1 VASGIAPL
9 KNLAAKPAWRLTM
22 KRMAHLN
29 VFFTLFLSI
38 GLLPLFSGRTL
49 SQDSIPKTSAQRP
62 APFRGNFAALA
73 KAVGPVVVNISTSQV
88 IKPPAQGSP
97 SPFGGTEPSQDPWE
111 RFFGQPFPRGPFRQ
125 QGLGSGFI
133 IEADGII
140 LTNNHVVANAEKII
154 VKLQDDREFEGRV
167 VGTDTKTDIAVI
179 KINANNLPVV
189 SFGDSDRLQ
198 VGEWVVALGSP
209 FGLANTI
216 TAGIVSAKGRWIGAG
231 PYDNFIQTDASINP
245 GNSGGPLVNLRGE
258 VVGINTAIFSR
269 TGANI
274 GIGFAIPISLVK
286 ELLPELKSKGKVTR
300 GWLGVSV
307 QQLTPDL
314 ATSLGMEK
322 PTGALVSTVTEGS
335 PADKAGVKVGDVIIE
350 YDGKPIQH
358 SSQLPILVA
367 RTDVGKSVPL
377 TVYRGK
383 EEVRLSLTVGELKE
397 DEIVAS
403 ASKKNDLGL
412 TVQSLAPEIARSMG
426 LEDTQGV
433 IITAV
438 DPGGPGAAAGF
449 RRGDVILEIDRKPIR
464 GLSDY
469 EKAIGETKD
478 KNLLFLV
485 RRGDANIFLALKH

>member
-1 VASGIAPL
+1 
-9 KNLAAKPAWRLTM
+9 M
-22 KRMAHLN
+22 KRIAHLN
-29 VFFTLFLSI
+29 VFFGLFLSI
-38 GLLPLFSGRTL
+38 SLLPLFSSRAS
-49 SQDSIPKTSAQRP
+49 SQEATPKTSAQRSTP
-62 APFRGNFAALA
+62 YRRDFAALA

-88 IKPPAQGSP
+88 IKPPAQGRP
-97 SPFGGTEPSQDPWE
+97 SPFGGAEPFEDPWE

-133 IEADGII
+133 IEPDGTI

-154 VKLQDDREFEGRV
+154 VKLQDEREFEGRV
-167 VGTDTKTDIAVI
+167 VGTDAKTDIAVI
-179 KINANNLPVV
+179 KINAKNLPVV
-189 SFGDSDRLQ
+189 SLGDSDRLQ

-209 FGLANTI
+209 FGLANTV

-245 GNSGGPLVNLRGE
+245 GNSGGPLVNLHGE
-258 VVGINTAIFSR
+258 VVGMNTAIFSR

-286 ELLPELKSKGKVTR
+286 ELLPELKSKGKVIR
-300 GWLGVSV
+300 GWLGVSI

-314 ATSLGMEK
+314 ATSLGMDK
-322 PTGALVSTVTEGS
+322 PTGALVSTVADGS
-335 PADKAGVKVGDVIIE
+335 PAEKAGIKVGDIITE

-358 SSQLPILVA
+358 SSELPILVA

-377 TVYRGK
+377 KVFRGK
-383 EEVRLSLTVGELKE
+383 DEVRLSVTVGELKE
-397 DEIVAS
+397 DEVVAS
-403 ASKKNDLGL
+403 ASKKSDLGL
-412 TVQSLAPEIARSMG
+412 TVQSLSPEIARSLG
-426 LEDTQGV
+426 LEGTQGV

-438 DPGGPGAAAGF
+438 DPAGAGAAAGF

-464 GLSDY
+464 DLSDY
-469 EKAIGETKD
+469 EKAIVEAKD

-485 RRGDANIFLALKH
+485 RRGDANIFLALKS

>member
-1 VASGIAPL
+1 L
-9 KNLAAKPAWRLTM
+9 LQ
-22 KRMAHLN
+22 
-29 VFFTLFLSI
+29 LSY
-38 GLLPLFSGRTL
+38 SSRTL
-49 SQDSIPKTSAQRP
+49 SQEPIPKTSAQRP
-62 APFRGNFAALA
+62 APYRGDFAALA

-97 SPFGGTEPSQDPWE
+97 SPFGGPAPFEDPRE
-111 RFFGQPFPRGPFRQ
+111 RFFGQPFPRGPFRH

-133 IEADGII
+133 IEPDGTI

-167 VGTDTKTDIAVI
+167 IGTDAKTDIAVI
-179 KINANNLPVV
+179 RIDAKNLPVV
-189 SFGDSDRLQ
+189 PLGDSDQLQ

-231 PYDNFIQTDASINP
+231 PYDSFIQTDASINP

-258 VVGINTAIFSR
+258 VVGMNTAIFSR

-274 GIGFAIPISLVK
+274 GIGFAIPVSLVK
-286 ELLPELKSKGKVTR
+286 ELLPELKIKGKVTR

-307 QQLTPDL
+307 QELTPDL
-314 ATSLGMEK
+314 ATPLGMDK
-322 PTGALVSTVTEGS
+322 SGGALVSTVAEGS
-335 PADKAGVKVGDVIIE
+335 PAEKAGIKVGDVIIE
-350 YDGKPIQH
+350 YDRTPIQH

-367 RTDVGKSVPL
+367 RTDVGK
-377 TVYRGK
+377 TVRLKVFRAK
-383 EEVRLSLTVGELKE
+383 EEVLLSATVGELKE
-397 DEIVAS
+397 DEVVAS
-403 ASKKNDLGL
+403 ASKKGDLGL
-412 TVQSLAPEIARSMG
+412 TVQRLAPEIARSMG

-433 IITAV
+433 IITDV
-438 DPGGPGAAAGF
+438 DPRGPGAAAGF

-464 GLSDY
+464 GLPDY
-469 EKAIGETKD
+469 EKAITEAKD

-485 RRGDANIFLALKH
+485 RRGDANIFLALKS

>member
-1 VASGIAPL
+1 MIWLSFRKSVGG
-9 KNLAAKPAWRLTM
+9 LTM
-22 KRMAHLN
+22 ERIATLN
-29 VFFTLFLSI
+29 VLVTLFLSI
-38 GLLPLFSGRTL
+38 ILLPLFSGLGL
-49 SQDSIPKTSAQRP
+49 SQDSTPKTSAQSP
-62 APFRGNFAALA
+62 ATYRGNFAALA
-73 KAVGPVVVNISTSQV
+73 KAVGPVVVNISTTQV

-97 SPFGGTEPSQDPWE
+97 RPFGGAEPFEDPWE

-133 IEADGII
+133 IEPDGII
-140 LTNNHVVANAEKII
+140 LTNNHVVANAEKIV
-154 VKLQDDREFEGRV
+154 VKLQDEREFEGRV
-167 VGTDTKTDIAVI
+167 VGNDAKTDIAVI
-179 KINANNLPVV
+179 KIDAKNLPVIPL
-189 SFGDSDRLQ
+189 GDSDRLL

-209 FGLANTI
+209 FGLANTV

-258 VVGINTAIFSR
+258 VVGMNTAIFSR
-269 TGANI
+269 AGANI

-307 QQLTPDL
+307 QELTPDL
-314 ATSLGMEK
+314 AASLRMNSSR
-322 PTGALVSTVTEGS
+322 GALVSTVENGS
-335 PADKAGVKVGDVIIE
+335 PAEKAGIKVGDVIVE
-350 YDGKPIQH
+350 YNGKPIQH
-358 SSQLPILVA
+358 SNEMPILVA

-377 TVYRGK
+377 KIFRGK
-383 EEVRLSLTVGELKE
+383 EEVRLSVTVGELKE

-403 ASKKNDLGL
+403 TGRKNDLGL
-412 TVQSLAPEIARSMG
+412 TVQNVPSEIARSLG

-438 DPGGPGAAAGF
+438 DPRGAGAAAGF
-449 RRGDVILEIDRKPIR
+449 RRGDVILEIDRKPVR
-464 GLSDY
+464 SLSDY
-469 EKAIGETKD
+469 EKAIAEAKD

-485 RRGDANIFLALKH
+485 RRGEANIFLALKS

>member
-1 VASGIAPL
+1 
-9 KNLAAKPAWRLTM
+9 M
-22 KRMAHLN
+22 KRMAHWN
-29 VFFTLFLSI
+29 VFFVLFLSI
-38 GLLPLFSGRTL
+38 SLLPVFYSRTL
-49 SQDSIPKTSAQRP
+49 SQETIPKASAQSP
-62 APFRGNFAALA
+62 AAYRGDFAALA

-97 SPFGGTEPSQDPWE
+97 SPFGGPAPFEDPWE

-133 IEADGII
+133 IEHDGTI

-167 VGTDTKTDIAVI
+167 IGTDAKTDIAVI
-179 KINANNLPVV
+179 KIDAKNLPVV
-189 SFGDSDRLQ
+189 PLGDSDRLQ

-231 PYDNFIQTDASINP
+231 PYDSFIQTDASINP
-245 GNSGGPLVNLRGE
+245 GNSGGPLVNLHGE
-258 VVGINTAIFSR
+258 VVGMNTAIFSR

-307 QQLTPDL
+307 QELTPDL
-314 ATSLGMEK
+314 ATSLGMDK
-322 PTGALVSTVTEGS
+322 SSGALVSTVAQGS
-335 PADKAGVKVGDVIIE
+335 PAEKAGIKVGDVIIE

-377 TVYRGK
+377 KVFRAK
-383 EEVRLSLTVGELKE
+383 EEVRLSATVGELKE
-397 DEIVAS
+397 DEVVAS
-403 ASKKNDLGL
+403 ASKKGDLGL
-412 TVQSLAPEIARSMG
+412 TVQRLAPEVARSMG

-433 IITAV
+433 IISDV
-438 DPGGPGAAAGF
+438 DPGGPSAAAGF

-464 GLSDY
+464 GLPDY
-469 EKAIGETKD
+469 EKAIAEAKD

-485 RRGDANIFLALKH
+485 RRGDANIFLALKS

>member
-1 VASGIAPL
+1 
-9 KNLAAKPAWRLTM
+9 M
-22 KRMAHLN
+22 KRTAHLN
-29 VFFTLFLSI
+29 GFLSLFLSI
-38 GLLPLFSGRTL
+38 SLPPLFSGRAL
-49 SQDSIPKTSAQRP
+49 SQDSTPKTSAQRP
-62 APFRGNFAALA
+62 APSRGNFAALA

-88 IKPPAQGSP
+88 IKPPAPGSP

-133 IEADGII
+133 IEPDGTI

-154 VKLQDDREFEGRV
+154 VKLHDEREFEGRV
-167 VGTDTKTDIAVI
+167 VGTDAKTDIAVI
-179 KINANNLPVV
+179 KINANNLPIMPL
-189 SFGDSDRLQ
+189 GDSDRLQ

-286 ELLPELKSKGKVTR
+286 DLLPELKSKGKVTR

-307 QQLTPDL
+307 QELTSDL
-314 ATSLGMEK
+314 ATSLGMDK
-322 PTGALVSTVTEGS
+322 SSGALVSTVANGG
-335 PADKAGVKVGDVIIE
+335 PAEKAGIKVGDVIVE

-358 SSQLPILVA
+358 SSEMPILVA
-367 RTDVGKSVPL
+367 RTEVGKSVPL
-377 TVYRGK
+377 KIFRGK
-383 EEVRLSLTVGELKE
+383 EELRLSVTVGELKE

-403 ASKKNDLGL
+403 TMRKNDLGL
-412 TVQSLAPEIARSMG
+412 TVQRLPPEIARSQG
-426 LEDTQGV
+426 LEATQG
-433 IITAV
+433 ILITAV
-438 DPGGPGAAAGF
+438 DPEGAGAAAGF
-449 RRGDVILEIDRKPIR
+449 RRGDIILEIDRKPIR

-469 EKAIGETKD
+469 EKAIGEAKD

-485 RRGDANIFLALKH
+485 RRGSANIFLALKS

>member
-1 VASGIAPL
+1 
-9 KNLAAKPAWRLTM
+9 M
-22 KRMAHLN
+22 KRMAHWN
-29 VFFTLFLSI
+29 VFFILFLSI
-38 GLLPLFSGRTL
+38 SLLPLFYSRTL
-49 SQDSIPKTSAQRP
+49 SQESIPKTSAQRP
-62 APFRGNFAALA
+62 APYRGDFAALA

-97 SPFGGTEPSQDPWE
+97 SPFGGPAPFEDPRE
-111 RFFGQPFPRGPFRQ
+111 RFFGQPFPRAPFRQ

-133 IEADGII
+133 IEPDGTI

-167 VGTDTKTDIAVI
+167 IGTDAKTDIAVI
-179 KINANNLPVV
+179 KIDAKNLPVV
-189 SFGDSDRLQ
+189 PLGDSDRLQ

-245 GNSGGPLVNLRGE
+245 GNSGGPLVNLHGE
-258 VVGINTAIFSR
+258 VVGMNTAIFSR

-307 QQLTPDL
+307 QELTPDL
-314 ATSLGMEK
+314 ATPLGMDK
-322 PTGALVSTVTEGS
+322 SSGALVSTVAEGS
-335 PADKAGVKVGDVIIE
+335 PAEKAGIKVGDVIVE
-350 YDGKPIQH
+350 YDGKLIPH

-377 TVYRGK
+377 KVFRAK
-383 EEVRLSLTVGELKE
+383 EEVRLSVTVGELKE
-397 DEIVAS
+397 DEVVAS
-403 ASKKNDLGL
+403 GSKKGNLGL
-412 TVQSLAPEIARSMG
+412 TVQRLAPEIARSMG

-433 IITAV
+433 IITDV

-464 GLSDY
+464 DLADY
-469 EKAIGETKD
+469 EKTIAEAKD

-485 RRGDANIFLALKH
+485 RRGNANIFLALKS

>member
-1 VASGIAPL
+1 
-9 KNLAAKPAWRLTM
+9 M
-22 KRMAHLN
+22 KRMATLN
-29 VFFTLFLSI
+29 VLFTSFLSI
-38 GLLPLFSGRTL
+38 ILLPLFSVPAL
-49 SQDSIPKTSAQRP
+49 SQDSTPQTSVQHP
-62 APFRGNFAALA
+62 ASYRGNFAALA
-73 KAVGPVVVNISTSQV
+73 KTVGPVVVNISTSQV

-97 SPFGGTEPSQDPWE
+97 RPFGGAEPPDDPWE

-133 IEADGII
+133 IESDGTI

-154 VKLQDDREFEGRV
+154 VKLQDEREFEGRI
-167 VGTDTKTDIAVI
+167 VGTDAKTDIAVV
-179 KINANNLPVV
+179 KINANNLPTIPL
-189 SFGDSDRLQ
+189 GDSDQLQ

-231 PYDNFIQTDASINP
+231 PYDSFIQTDASINP

-258 VVGINTAIFSR
+258 VVGMNTAIFSR

-286 ELLPELKSKGKVTR
+286 ELLPEMKSKGSVTR

-314 ATSLGMEK
+314 ATSLGLDK
-322 PTGALVSTVTEGS
+322 PAGALVSTVADDS
-335 PADKAGVKVGDVIIE
+335 PAQNAGIKVGDVIVE
-350 YDGKPIQH
+350 YNGKRVQH
-358 SSQLPILVA
+358 SNELPILVA
-367 RTDVGKSVPL
+367 RTDVGKNVPL
-377 TVYRGK
+377 KVFRGK
-383 EEVRLSLTVGELKE
+383 EEIQLSVTVGELKE
-397 DEIVAS
+397 DKIVAS
-403 ASKKNDLGL
+403 PASKKNDLGL
-412 TVQSLAPEIARSMG
+412 TVQELSPEIARSLG
-426 LEDTQGV
+426 LEDTRGV
-433 IITAV
+433 VITAV

-469 EKAIGETKD
+469 EKAIAEAKD

-485 RRGDANIFLALKH
+485 RRGDANIFLALKS

>member
-1 VASGIAPL
+1 
-9 KNLAAKPAWRLTM
+9 M
-22 KRMAHLN
+22 KRMAHLS
-29 VFFTLFLSI
+29 VFSILFLSI
-38 GLLPLFSGRTL
+38 TLLPLFSGHAR
-49 SQDSIPKTSAQRP
+49 SQDPTPKTSAQRP
-62 APFRGNFAALA
+62 GPFRGNFAALA

-97 SPFGGTEPSQDPWE
+97 SPFGGPAPFEDPGE
-111 RFFGQPFPRGPFRQ
+111 RFFGQPFPRAPFRQ

-133 IEADGII
+133 IEPDGTI

-154 VKLQDDREFEGRV
+154 VKLQDEREFEGRV
-167 VGTDTKTDIAVI
+167 VGNDAKTDIAVI
-179 KINANNLPVV
+179 KIDAKNLPVV
-189 SFGDSDRLQ
+189 PLGDSDRLQ

-209 FGLANTI
+209 FGLANTV

-245 GNSGGPLVNLRGE
+245 GNSGGPLVNLHGE
-258 VVGINTAIFSR
+258 VVGMNTAIFSR

-307 QQLTPDL
+307 QELTPDL
-314 ATSLGMEK
+314 ATSLGMDK
-322 PTGALVSTVTEGS
+322 SSGALVSTVAEGS
-335 PADKAGVKVGDVIIE
+335 PAEKAGIKVGDVIIE

-367 RTDVGKSVPL
+367 RTDMGKSVPL
-377 TVYRGK
+377 KVFRAK
-383 EEVRLSLTVGELKE
+383 EEVRLSVTVGELKE
-397 DEIVAS
+397 DEVVAS
-403 ASKKNDLGL
+403 ASKKGDLGL
-412 TVQSLAPEIARSMG
+412 TVQRLAPEVARSMG
-426 LEDTQGV
+426 LEDSRGV
-433 IITAV
+433 IISDV

-469 EKAIGETKD
+469 EKAIAEAKD

-485 RRGDANIFLALKH
+485 RRGDANIFLALKS

>member
-1 VASGIAPL
+1 
-9 KNLAAKPAWRLTM
+9 M
-22 KRMAHLN
+22 KRMAHWN
-29 VFFTLFLSI
+29 VFFILFLSI
-38 GLLPLFSGRTL
+38 SLLPLFYSRTL
-49 SQDSIPKTSAQRP
+49 SQEAIPKTSAQRP
-62 APFRGNFAALA
+62 APYRGDFAALA
-73 KAVGPVVVNISTSQV
+73 KAVSPVVVNISTSQV

-97 SPFGGTEPSQDPWE
+97 SPFGGPTPFEDFGE

-133 IEADGII
+133 IEPDGTI
-140 LTNNHVVANAEKII
+140 LTNNHVVADAEKII

-167 VGTDTKTDIAVI
+167 IGTDAKTDIAVI
-179 KINANNLPVV
+179 KIDAKNLPVV
-189 SFGDSDRLQ
+189 PLGDSDRLQ

-231 PYDNFIQTDASINP
+231 PYDSFIQTDASINP

-258 VVGINTAIFSR
+258 VVGMNTAIFSR

-314 ATSLGMEK
+314 ATSLGMDK
-322 PTGALVSTVTEGS
+322 SSGALVSTVAEGS
-335 PADKAGVKVGDVIIE
+335 PAEKTGIKVGDVIVE
-350 YDGKPIQH
+350 YDGTPIQH

-367 RTDVGKSVPL
+367 RTDVGK
-377 TVYRGK
+377 TVRLKVFRAK
-383 EEVRLSLTVGELKE
+383 EEVRLSATVGELKE
-397 DEIVAS
+397 DEAVAS

-412 TVQSLAPEIARSMG
+412 TVQTLPPEIARSQG
-426 LEDTQGV
+426 LEGTQGV
-433 IITAV
+433 LIAAV

-464 GLSDY
+464 DLADY
-469 EKAIGETKD
+469 EKAIAEAKD

-485 RRGDANIFLALKH
+485 RRGDANIFLALKS

>member
-1 VASGIAPL
+1 
-9 KNLAAKPAWRLTM
+9 M
-22 KRMAHLN
+22 KRMAHWN
-29 VFFTLFLSI
+29 VFFILFLSI
-38 GLLPLFSGRTL
+38 SLLPLFYSRTL
-49 SQDSIPKTSAQRP
+49 SQESIPKTSAQRP
-62 APFRGNFAALA
+62 APYRGDFAALA

-97 SPFGGTEPSQDPWE
+97 SPFGGPAPFEDPRE
-111 RFFGQPFPRGPFRQ
+111 RFFGQPFPRAPFRQ

-133 IEADGII
+133 IEPDGTI

-167 VGTDTKTDIAVI
+167 IGTDAKTDIAVI
-179 KINANNLPVV
+179 KIDAKNLPVV
-189 SFGDSDRLQ
+189 PLGDSDRLQ

-245 GNSGGPLVNLRGE
+245 GNSGGPLVNLHGE
-258 VVGINTAIFSR
+258 VVGMNTAIFSR

-307 QQLTPDL
+307 QELTPDL
-314 ATSLGMEK
+314 ATSLGMDK
-322 PTGALVSTVTEGS
+322 SSGALVSTVAEGS
-335 PADKAGVKVGDVIIE
+335 PAEKAGIKVGDVIVE

-377 TVYRGK
+377 KVFRAK
-383 EEVRLSLTVGELKE
+383 EEVRLSVTVGELKE
-397 DEIVAS
+397 DEVVAS
-403 ASKKNDLGL
+403 GSKKGNLGL
-412 TVQSLAPEIARSMG
+412 TVQRLAPEIARSMG

-433 IITAV
+433 IITDV

-464 GLSDY
+464 DLADY
-469 EKAIGETKD
+469 EKTIAEAKD

-485 RRGDANIFLALKH
+485 RRGNANIFLALKS

>member
-1 VASGIAPL
+1 
-9 KNLAAKPAWRLTM
+9 M
-22 KRMAHLN
+22 KRMAHWN
-29 VFFTLFLSI
+29 VFFVLFLSI
-38 GLLPLFSGRTL
+38 SLLPVFYSRTL
-49 SQDSIPKTSAQRP
+49 SQETIPKASAQSP
-62 APFRGNFAALA
+62 AAYRGDFAALA

-97 SPFGGTEPSQDPWE
+97 SPFGGPAPFEDPWE

-133 IEADGII
+133 IEHDGTI

-167 VGTDTKTDIAVI
+167 IGTDTKTDIAVI
-179 KINANNLPVV
+179 KINVTNLPVV
-189 SFGDSDRLQ
+189 PLGDSDQLQ

-209 FGLANTI
+209 FGLANTV

-231 PYDNFIQTDASINP
+231 PYDSFIQTDASINP

-258 VVGINTAIFSR
+258 VVGMNTAIFSR

-286 ELLPELKSKGKVTR
+286 DLLPELKSKGKVTR

-314 ATSLGMEK
+314 ATSLGMDK
-322 PTGALVSTVTEGS
+322 SSGALVSNVTEGS
-335 PADKAGVKVGDVIIE
+335 PAEKAGIKVGDVIIE

-367 RTDVGKSVPL
+367 RTDVGKSVRL
-377 TVYRGK
+377 KVFRAK
-383 EEVRLSLTVGELKE
+383 EEVGLSAIVGELKE
-397 DEIVAS
+397 DEVVAS
-403 ASKKNDLGL
+403 ASKKSDLGL
-412 TVQSLAPEIARSMG
+412 TVQRLPPEIARSQG
-426 LEDTQGV
+426 LEGTQGV
-433 IITAV
+433 LIAAV
-438 DPGGPGAAAGF
+438 DPGGPAAAAGF

-464 GLSDY
+464 DLADY
-469 EKAIGETKD
+469 EKAIAEAKD

-485 RRGDANIFLALKH
+485 RRGDVNIFLALKS

>member
-1 VASGIAPL
+1 
-9 KNLAAKPAWRLTM
+9 M
-22 KRMAHLN
+22 KRMAHWN
-29 VFFTLFLSI
+29 VFFILFLSI
-38 GLLPLFSGRTL
+38 SLLPLFYSRTL
-49 SQDSIPKTSAQRP
+49 SQEAILKTSAQRP
-62 APFRGNFAALA
+62 APYRGDFAALA
-73 KAVGPVVVNISTSQV
+73 KAIGPVVVNISTSQV

-97 SPFGGTEPSQDPWE
+97 SPFGGPAPFEDPGE
-111 RFFGQPFPRGPFRQ
+111 RFFGQPFPRAPFRQ

-133 IEADGII
+133 IEPDGTI

-154 VKLQDDREFEGRV
+154 VKLQDEREFEGRV
-167 VGTDTKTDIAVI
+167 VGNDAKTDIAVI
-179 KINANNLPVV
+179 KIDAKNLPVV
-189 SFGDSDRLQ
+189 PLGDSDRLQ

-209 FGLANTI
+209 FGLANTV

-245 GNSGGPLVNLRGE
+245 GNSGGPLVNLHGE
-258 VVGINTAIFSR
+258 VVGMNTAIFSR

-300 GWLGVSV
+300 GCLGVSV
-307 QQLTPDL
+307 QELTPDL
-314 ATSLGMEK
+314 ATSLGMDK
-322 PTGALVSTVTEGS
+322 PSGALVSTVAEGS
-335 PADKAGVKVGDVIIE
+335 PAEKAGIKVGDVIVE

-367 RTDVGKSVPL
+367 RTDVGKSVRL
-377 TVYRGK
+377 KVFRAK
-383 EEVRLSLTVGELKE
+383 EEVGLSVTVGELKE
-397 DEIVAS
+397 DEVVAS
-403 ASKKNDLGL
+403 ASKKGNLGL
-412 TVQSLAPEIARSMG
+412 TVQRLAPEIARSMG

-433 IITAV
+433 IITDV

-464 GLSDY
+464 DLADY
-469 EKAIGETKD
+469 EKTIVEAKD

-485 RRGDANIFLALKH
+485 RRGNANIFLALKS

>member
-1 VASGIAPL
+1 
-9 KNLAAKPAWRLTM
+9 M
-22 KRMAHLN
+22 ERMAHLN
-29 VFFTLFLSI
+29 IVFTLFLSI
-38 GLLPLFSGRTL
+38 SLLPLFSGQAL
-49 SQDSIPKTSAQRP
+49 SQGASTKAP

-97 SPFGGTEPSQDPWE
+97 SPFGGPEPPQDPWE

-133 IEADGII
+133 IEPDGII

-154 VKLQDDREFEGRV
+154 VKLQDEREFEGRV
-167 VGTDTKTDIAVI
+167 VGNDAKTDIAVI
-179 KINANNLPVV
+179 KINANNLPIVPL
-189 SFGDSDRLQ
+189 GDSDRLQ

-209 FGLANTI
+209 FGLTNTV

-245 GNSGGPLVNLRGE
+245 GNSGGPLVNLHGE
-258 VVGINTAIFSR
+258 VVGMNTAIFSR
-269 TGANI
+269 AGANI

-314 ATSLGMEK
+314 ATSLGMDK
-322 PTGALVSTVTEGS
+322 STGALVSTVVEDS
-335 PADKAGVKVGDVIIE
+335 PADKAGIKVGDVIIE
-350 YDGKPIQH
+350 YDGKPIQQ

-377 TVYRGK
+377 KVFRAK
-383 EEVRLSLTVGELKE
+383 EEMRLSVTVGELKE

-412 TVQSLAPEIARSMG
+412 TVQGLPPEIARSLG

-433 IITAV
+433 IVAAV

-464 GLSDY
+464 SLSDY
-469 EKAIGETKD
+469 EKAIAEAKD

-485 RRGDANIFLALKH
+485 RRGDANIFLALKS